1 MAGPGQAHAL
11 VRPGAS
17 SQTPEGPPDA
27 DPRRHQR
34 QAKAQQPWHDSE
46 VDDGGVEL
54 VLHARGL
61 LGCGLAWGGIVLW
74 AHRTGLPCGVT
85 RRWLRRVHGQACRCL
100 WCPPG
105 PPALGPWA
113 PPRPTPVSIGAEA
126 PVVVRGDP

>member
-17 SQTPEGPPDA
+17 SQTPEGPLDA

-54 VLHARGL
+54 VLHVRGAAGVRTRLRWDRALGAPDRPPVWGDQTLAASRAR
-61 LGCGLAWGGIVLW
+61 
-74 AHRTGLPCGVT
+74 PGVS
-85 RRWLRRVHGQACRCL
+85 LSVV
-100 WCPPG
+100 PPG